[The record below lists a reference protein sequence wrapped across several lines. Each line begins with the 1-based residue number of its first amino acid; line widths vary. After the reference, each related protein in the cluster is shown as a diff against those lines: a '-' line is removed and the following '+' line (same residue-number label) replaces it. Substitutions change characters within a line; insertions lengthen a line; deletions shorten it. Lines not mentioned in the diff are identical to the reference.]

1 MKNMRNKSDFY
12 AKRQCFDFL
21 SKTQIQGSLYL
32 FPLKLDNTKT
42 FLCTI
47 NDFSVRLL
55 VRLKMKSILLVLFA
69 TSLAFN
75 IKEYE
80 PKDTITITEGETMKL
95 SCLPDLEWYSCEF
108 THESNGKSC
117 KTKWNNGAHQCKNG
131 IGKMYR
137 NDDDACVIEV
147 NDLKKGDGGRWTC
160 NMSDTNSES
169 YASLPF
175 RVEVQ
180 DKPLTTTNKPVS
192 TATRALPTLMSV
204 SILAITFL
212 IVHI

>member
-1 MKNMRNKSDFY
+1 MIFMPKDNVLI
-12 AKRQCFDFL
+12 FL
-21 SKTQIQGSLYL
+21 FKTQIKESLYL
-32 FPLKLDNTKT
+32 FPLQLDNTKI

-55 VRLKMKSILLVLFA
+55 ERLKMKSILLVLFA

-80 PKDTITITEGETMKL
+80 PKDAIVSIIEGETMKL
-95 SCLPDLEWYSCEF
+95 SCLPDLEWYTCEF
-108 THESNGKSC
+108 IHESNGKSC

-131 IGKMYR
+131 KNGVGKMYR

-147 NDLKKGDGGRWTC
+147 NDLKKEDTGRWTC

-169 YASLPF
+169 YSWVPF
-175 RVEVQ
+175 NVRVQ
-180 DKPLTTTNKPVS
+180 DNPLNNDTKTVS